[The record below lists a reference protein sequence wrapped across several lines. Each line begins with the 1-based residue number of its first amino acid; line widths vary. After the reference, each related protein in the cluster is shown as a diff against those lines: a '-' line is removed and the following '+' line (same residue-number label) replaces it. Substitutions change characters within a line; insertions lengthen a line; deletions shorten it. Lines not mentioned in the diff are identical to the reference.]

1 MPDHPRSPLSGGASG
16 DRREPEI
23 IDVEVVSARTER
35 REDSRED
42 RGDPGGFGGRGGWSG
57 GGFHSGGVWF
67 HAGLADDPLAR
78 WAPGVTL
85 ALFVVVLVR
94 FGFLAGLGFLFFHLA
109 GSAVGMYRNIRA
121 LTQGR
126 TPHPWLWRLA
136 SWAAAFGLAG
146 WLSGRL

>member
-1 MPDHPRSPLSGGASG
+1 MPADPRSPFSDGASG
-16 DRREPEI
+16 AGRIPEV

-35 REDSRED
+35 REDAHED
-42 RGDPGGFGGRGGWSG
+42 GGGHAGRFGGFG

-67 HAGLADDPLAR
+67 HSGLAGDPLDR
-78 WAPGVTL
+78 WAPAVTL

-121 LTQGR
+121 LTLGR
-126 TPHPWLWRLA
+126 TPHPRLWRLA
-136 SWAAAFGLAG
+136 SWAGSFALAG